1 MLINNKHITKYIAVL
16 SLVLGLGLTASNALA
31 AGIQGQKYGHWGG
44 NCETLP
50 DKTQVCYL
58 EQVLS
63 EQDKKK
69 PLMMTVIGYGKGQ
82 KFPTIIFELT
92 QGVDV
97 KSGAQMRIDKYPPVG
112 LKGFCEK
119 GRCRFG
125 LTLDNPRTQQ
135 IRKGKE
141 LRLAFKKNAQAK
153 EPTVLPVSLKGM
165 SAGLN
170 ALAKM
175 R

>member
-1 MLINNKHITKYIAVL
+1 MLINNKHIAVL
-16 SLVLGLGLTASNALA
+16 SLVLGLGLATVGAQA
-31 AGIQGQKYGHWGG
+31 AGKGIQGQKFGHWGG
-44 NCETLP
+44 NCETLK

-63 EQDKKK
+63 EQGKKE
-69 PLMMTVIGYGKGQ
+69 PLMMTVIGYGQ
-82 KFPTIIFELT
+82 KQQFPTVIFELS

-97 KSGAQMRIDKYPPVG
+97 KSGAQLRIDKYPPVG

-141 LRLAFKKNAQAK
+141 LRLAFKANAKAK

-170 ALAKM
+170 ALAKT